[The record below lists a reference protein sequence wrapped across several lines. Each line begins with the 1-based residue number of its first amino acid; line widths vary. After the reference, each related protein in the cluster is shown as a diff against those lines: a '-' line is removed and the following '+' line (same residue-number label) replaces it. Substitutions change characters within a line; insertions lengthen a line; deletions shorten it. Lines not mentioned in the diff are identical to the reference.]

1 MTTMNWMQ
9 STRGVVSAGAG
20 TMRKKLVCAACIA
33 SLALAATPVFADDIP
48 IRWHSR
54 MVHVSVEGKD
64 IKDVLRD
71 LASSQGVPATISG
84 DVHGK
89 VTGRFDM
96 PPQRFLETL
105 ASTFGFVWFYDGTVL
120 SISDSSGVTRQVVQL
135 QHATIDDLK
144 AALDRLRITN
154 PAFPLSY
161 DDTRNTVLVNG
172 PPQYVQLIAEVA
184 RRVDA
189 AVARQAGSQVR
200 VFSLK
205 HAWAADHNV
214 DVDGQRYVVAG
225 VASVL
230 SALYHPESK
239 AALGGSEN
247 GSQSGFAKAYMRRV
261 DPMADAVGNLGGT
274 AAGGGPNGSTVLMP
288 PLPDN
293 MPAGTVSPGLAGLLG
308 GIGSGGRTM
317 GGSMAGL
324 PGQGAGDYGGGAARY
339 TAGFSGDL
347 GPAADTASL
356 PVIQADERTNSV
368 LIRDLPERLAQY
380 QSLIDALDVKPR
392 LVEIEAHII
401 EVDDDALKQIGVDWR
416 AHNSHI
422 DLQTGNGLHSPS
434 SYDGTL
440 NPTFTSKSS
449 DGTTVISTAPLGA
462 SLTAVLGNAGRY
474 LLARVD
480 ALQSANLARIDASP
494 KVATLSNAEA
504 VMDHKTRFF
513 VRVAGYTSADL
524 YSVSTG
530 VSLRVRPL
538 VVEEDGRTQIKL
550 EVHIEDGQ
558 VTNQLVDNIPV
569 VTTSTIN
576 TEAFVGQNES
586 LLIAGYRTDSSSNL
600 ETGIPLLS
608 KIPLIGGLF
617 RYRSDQRS
625 HMERIFLLSPRIIEF

>member
-1 MTTMNWMQ
+1 
-9 STRGVVSAGAG
+9 
-20 TMRKKLVCAACIA
+20 MRRRLICAACIA
-33 SLALAATPVFADDIP
+33 SLAAATMPASADDIP
-48 IRWHSR
+48 IRWR
-54 MVHVSVEGKD
+54 GGAVHVSVQGKD

-71 LASSQGVPATISG
+71 FASSQGVPATISG

-120 SISDSSGVTRQVVQL
+120 SISDASGVTRQVVQL
-135 QHATIDDLK
+135 QHATTDDLK
-144 AALDRLRITN
+144 TALERLRIAN

-161 DDTRNTVLVNG
+161 DSTRNTVLVNG
-172 PPQYVQLIAEVA
+172 PPQYVQLIAEIA
-184 RRVDA
+184 RRIDA
-189 AVARQAGSQVR
+189 AVARQAGSQIR
-200 VFSLK
+200 IFPLK
-205 HAWAADHNV
+205 HAWAADHKV
-214 DVDGQRYVVAG
+214 DIDGQRYVVAG

-230 SALYHPESK
+230 SSLYHPQGN
-239 AALGGSEN
+239 GGQ
-247 GSQSGFAKAYMRRV
+247 GGGAQSGFAKNFMRRV
-261 DPMADAVGNLGGT
+261 DPMMNAAGNLGGA
-274 AAGGGPNGSTVLMP
+274 AAGGDAQNGPTMLMP

-293 MPAGTVSPGLAGLLG
+293 MPSSTVTPGLAGLLG
-308 GIGSGGRTM
+308 GIGSADRTAAA
-317 GGSMAGL
+317 GVPGL
-324 PGQGAGDYGGGAARY
+324 PGQGGGDYGGGIGRY
-339 TAGFSGDL
+339 AGWSGSSDL
-347 GPAADTASL
+347 GPAGDTASL

-368 LIRDLPERLAQY
+368 LIRDLPERLEQY
-380 QSLIDALDVKPR
+380 QTLIDRLDIKPR

-401 EVDDDALKQIGVDWR
+401 EVDDNALKQIGVDWR

-422 DLQTGNGLHSPS
+422 DLQTGNGLHSAS
-434 SYDGTL
+434 SYNGTL
-440 NPTFTSKSS
+440 NPTFTSNG
-449 DGTTVISTAPLGA
+449 DGTTVINTAPIGA

-480 ALQSANLARIDASP
+480 ALQQANLARIDASP

-513 VRVAGYTSADL
+513 VKVAGYTSADL

-558 VTNQLVDNIPV
+558 VTDKLVDNIPV
-569 VTTSTIN
+569 VTTSTIS

-600 ETGIPLLS
+600 ETGIPVLS